1 MKTCSNC
8 IYRDL
13 LITQEPCMDCIYGI
27 NWEGEEEEKEDPR
40 EDKISSK
47 EFIKGFGG

>member
-13 LITQEPCMDCIYGI
+13 LITQEPCMECKYSEY
-27 NWEGEEEEKEDPR
+27 WEAAEEDDPR